1 MAKMLARKA
10 SIFQGVSRSYRPK
23 HNNTYVVRYNVIILW
38 KKVLFSRKK
47 RKLKKIASK
56 GDCKGIQL
64 FKRFKTLRVEA
75 KKDNISIS
83 SLFRDEK
90 YDESNESESEEEEEP
105 RDEKPQ
111 PKVRLDDD
119 AKLYCKLLGINS
131 SKSFTEVPFELKK
144 QLENTKRGKC
154 RASRTK
160 KNVLRQVFN
169 IIDTD
174 RSKKV
179 TMEELKRIVGK
190 GADPYWSRN

>member
-1 MAKMLARKA
+1 M
-10 SIFQGVSRSYRPK
+10 
-23 HNNTYVVRYNVIILW
+23 
-38 KKVLFSRKK
+38 
-47 RKLKKIASK
+47 
-56 GDCKGIQL
+56 
-64 FKRFKTLRVEA
+64 FKRFRTLRVEA

-119 AKLYCKLLGINS
+119 AKLYLQAVEIINS

-144 QLENTKRGKC
+144 QLENTKRKENVVPAE
-154 RASRTK
+154 RK

-179 TMEELKRIVGK
+179 TMEELTNF
-190 GADPYWSRN
+190 W